1 MERQRI
7 VWIMDDAESNET
19 GYLGYHSDFNR
30 EERPGDDATLEE
42 LADLC
47 DHDAEALNRH
57 VFVSNHR
64 LLAAL
69 LHRHV
74 GRRLA
79 GIIVRD
85 IAERGAC
92 MG

>member
-7 VWIMDDAESNET
+7 VWIMDDAEPNET

-30 EERPGDDATLEE
+30 EERSGDDATLEE
-42 LADLC
+42 LANLC

-57 VFVSNHR
+57 AFVGSHR

-69 LHRHV
+69 LYSMSV
-74 GRRLA
+74 GSSRELSCA
-79 GIIVRD
+79 T
-85 IAERGAC
+85 
-92 MG
+92 